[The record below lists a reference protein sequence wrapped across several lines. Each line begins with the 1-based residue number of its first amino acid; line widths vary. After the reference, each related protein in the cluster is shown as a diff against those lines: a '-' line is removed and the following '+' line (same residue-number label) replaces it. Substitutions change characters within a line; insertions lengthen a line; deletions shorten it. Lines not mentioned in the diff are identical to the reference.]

1 MRTIL
6 DQKLQCADIA
16 LVISDLGGGGAQ
28 RVLTMLANAWAN
40 KGKRV
45 CVITLADES
54 SDFFSLDS
62 SVQRIVSG
70 GIHQSSGLFEA
81 LSMNFRRIWSLRRSI
96 QSSGAPIVVSFV
108 GTTNLLTIMASVG
121 LGLSIIISERNDPSR
136 QSLGRIWDFLR
147 RRLYKYADRVTAN
160 SHGVLEALSGFTPR
174 SKLYY
179 VPNPLVTPDET
190 HQRGKP
196 PLSIL
201 AVGRLHE
208 QKAYDILLPAFARIA
223 SQAPD
228 WRLDI
233 LGDGPLRGQ
242 LHQQAGDLNVADR
255 ISWHGRVSQPF
266 PFYSSAAIFVLAS
279 RYEGTPNA
287 MLEAMS
293 CGLPVIVT
301 NASPGPL
308 EFVEDGVSGLVVQ
321 AEDEQALADAML
333 RLINDADLRRS
344 LSDMARL
351 RVIELELPN
360 ALKTWEQAIGFDE
373 Q

>member
-1 MRTIL
+1 MGIIL
-6 DQKLQCADIA
+6 DEKVPSADIT

-28 RVLTMLANAWAN
+28 RVLTLLANAWAK

-45 CVITLADES
+45 CVITLADQS
-54 SDFFSLDS
+54 SDFFSLDPT
-62 SVQRIVSG
+62 VRRIVSG
-70 GIHQSSGLFEA
+70 GIHQSSGFYEA
-81 LSMNFRRIWSLRRSI
+81 LSMNFRRIWNLRRSI
-96 QSSGAPIVVSFV
+96 KSSGAPIVVSFV

-121 LGLSIIISERNDPSR
+121 LGLCVIISERNDPSR

-160 SHGVLEALSGFTPR
+160 SHGVLEALADFTPR

-179 VPNPLVTPDET
+179 VPNPLVAPDET
-190 HQRGKP
+190 QKRDKL

-201 AVGRLHE
+201 AVGRLHQ
-208 QKAYDILLPAFARIA
+208 QKGYDILLPAFARIA

-233 LGDGPLRGQ
+233 LGDGLLRDQ
-242 LHQQAGDLNVADR
+242 LHQQAGDLNIADR
-255 ISWHGRVSQPF
+255 IEWHGRVSQPF
-266 PFYSSAAIFVLAS
+266 LFYSNAAIFVLAS

-287 MLEAMS
+287 MLEAMA

-301 NASPGPL
+301 DASPGPL
-308 EFVEDGVSGLVVQ
+308 EFVEDGVSGLVVP
-321 AEDEQALADAML
+321 AENEQALADAML

-360 ALKTWEQAIGFDE
+360 ALATWEQAIGFDE